1 MAKEHKKLY
10 KAGKNWIVA
19 TLTATTITLLGGIAY
34 TAHADTTIEGSQDV
48 QTTSVNQT
56 NQVDNSNDSVTINQ
70 PVAVQSSQPAQS
82 AADAAV
88 ATADSAQSAAD
99 AAIASA
105 QVTSDAVSAIASATA
120 EAKAGAND
128 AIIRAKSAWD
138 VAVQSSQPA
147 QNDLSVQGNQTNQT
161 VPSSATA
168 AADTSNSDSLDSNI
182 YGTVNVKDWDYQ
194 NDSNTFN
201 LTSYHGQDTRHI
213 IVPNL
218 NDFDNAGV
226 KIGNATGVGIT
237 SKLARSLASQSLAF
251 AISKTSGKY
260 SDKVT
265 ATDNDWSSVFSSTG
279 LINADLSNLDTRNI
293 TDMNCLFAVST
304 RLKTV
309 GNLSHWDTSN
319 VTDMAGMFI
328 GYNGA
333 IGDLSHWDTSNV
345 RDMSDMFSDYNG
357 VIGDLS
363 HWDTSNVTAMDT
375 MFAGSSASVSGLNT
389 WKTRQPTNMSMM
401 FTGSSLP
408 YKIVASNEGSVI
420 PNQVTL
426 KDNTGKFLAIID
438 TPTIYD
444 SNKSVR
450 STIDGIVQAEID
462 KLNKLNH
469 TSYET
474 PKIISDGDDDYS
486 IANATYVVNNESQSK
501 TGLINYVDQDGKV
514 VKTDQVSGKVGDQ
527 INVKLSLPD
536 GYELANKDEQI
547 PSSITVGEDGINTI
561 TIQVKKLPVVQTT
574 DWQKNANNQWVY
586 NGKTD
591 QDLKGTQYVQLPTI
605 PDTNVQG
612 NTNWYFVKD
621 GIAQSGVQQ
630 WAGTYYYFDP
640 TTYLRV
646 DNDYRQSQWG
656 DWYMFGKD
664 GRIATGLYKWDKNN
678 QWYYF
683 NPTTYLAVTN
693 NYIQANDGHW
703 YLFTADGTAASRV
716 AKWAGTYYYFDPVTH
731 LRVDNNYVQSQWGD
745 WYLFGNDGRI
755 LSGVQQ
761 WAGTY
766 YYFDP
771 TTYLRVDDDYVT
783 SQWGLK
789 YMFGKD
795 GRIATGLYKWDKN
808 NQWYYFDPTTYLA
821 VTNNYIQAN
830 DGHWYLF
837 TADGTA
843 ASRVAKWAG
852 TYYYFDPV
860 THLRV
865 DNNYVQS
872 QWGDWYMFGN
882 DGRIITGRT
891 LWYGN
896 YYYFDPVTYLKV
908 TNKWV
913 DGNYYDEDGA
923 QAISKLVTINN
934 RLYYFDDQGKEI
946 SNQFR
951 TIHGNTYYFGNDSAA
966 VTGQQTIDGEVYKF
980 SDYGYLLGNRY
991 GKIENGKLNIYSL
1004 ADNSLIKTVEAG
1016 PWENMAYSMDSNSIN
1031 NIDGYISYTGWYRPY
1046 GTSQDG
1052 KTWYPT
1058 TVADW
1063 RPILMYVWPSKD
1075 VQVKFIQYFVNHGY
1089 ENSNYGL
1096 TAGSVKDLSENTA
1109 SIKLNEVAQN
1119 LRYVIEQHVVA
1130 AKSTSQLANDIN
1142 NFITTIPELSKA
1154 SELSVVNSYGYKPD
1168 NSGSVDDDQVIFVN
1182 NDSKNQKIGN
1192 TSYADSNYRLMNRT
1206 INNQNGDNNSDDSPE
1221 LLVGNDID
1229 NSNPVVQ
1236 AENLNWEY
1244 FLLNYG
1250 KFMNYNPNGNFD
1262 GFRIDAADNID
1273 ADVLDQAAQLINS
1286 IYNTKG
1292 NQANAND
1299 HLIYNEGYH
1308 LGAANMLDR
1317 KSNPELYMDS
1327 GYFYTLENVL
1337 GRASDR
1343 DDINNLIT
1351 NSIVNRQN
1359 DVSENVATPNWSFVT
1374 NHDQRKN
1381 LINQIVIDDHPGVA
1395 DIMSDG
1401 YKAKYV
1407 NQAWKEFYADQART
1421 DKKYTQYNLP
1431 AQYALLLTNKDTVP
1445 QVYYGDLYDETDQ
1458 YMQNKSVYY
1467 DAITTLM
1474 KARKSY
1480 VSGGQS
1486 MIKINDHL
1494 LTSVRYGKGII
1505 DGNVSMTDIL
1515 GRNSGIA
1522 VVVGNDAQMANQTIS
1537 INMGKAHANQAYKQL
1552 LGTIDSGLTSS
1563 DTTIYHT
1570 DSNGVLNVTV
1580 KGYSNPYVSG
1590 YLGVWVPLNGGANI
1604 TTKASEV
1611 TNQSDKT
1618 YSSNAA
1624 LDSHV
1629 IYEDFSLFQ
1638 PEPTSKA
1645 EHAYNI
1651 IADNASLFNE
1661 LGITDFWMA
1670 PAYTPFNMSRYNEG
1684 YSMTD
1689 RYNLGTE
1696 ANPTKYGSG
1705 EELSNAIAA
1714 LHDAGLKVQED
1725 LVMNQM
1731 IGFSGQE
1738 AVTVTRTDSHTKQLT
1753 VDGKKFANQIY
1764 FAYTRGGGEGQKN
1777 YGGKYLDELQKKY
1790 PELFTT
1796 KTVST
1801 GVAPDPSVH
1810 ITEWSAKYQNGTS
1823 LQNIGIGLAVKLA
1836 NGDYAYL
1843 NDSNNKAFNTT
1854 LPETMSSADYYANI
1868 EDD

>member
-1 MAKEHKKLY
+1 MEIKKHFKMY
-10 KAGKNWIVA
+10 KSGKQWCVA
-19 TLTATTITLLGGIAY
+19 ALATFAIAAGGILSTS
-34 TAHADTTIEGSQDV
+34 TAHADTTTTSQV
-48 QTTSVNQT
+48 ASSAVITSASAISATTSQVASNNSASSSNVNSNQTSVNA
-56 NQVDNSNDSVTINQ
+56 N
-70 PVAVQSSQPAQS
+70 PVVN
-82 AADAAV
+82 
-88 ATADSAQSAAD
+88 
-99 AAIASA
+99 AST
-105 QVTSDAVSAIASATA
+105 VSDTSAIATSTVAASAVKSDSPTMA
-120 EAKAGAND
+120 NSAATLNSEA
-128 AIIRAKSAWD
+128 
-138 VAVQSSQPA
+138 QPA
-147 QNDLSVQGNQTNQT
+147 REIE
-161 VPSSATA
+161 A
-168 AADTSNSDSLDSNI
+168 
-182 YGTVNVKDWDYQ
+182 
-194 NDSNTFN
+194 
-201 LTSYHGQDTRHI
+201 
-213 IVPNL
+213 
-218 NDFDNAGV
+218 
-226 KIGNATGVGIT
+226 
-237 SKLARSLASQSLAF
+237 
-251 AISKTSGKY
+251 
-260 SDKVT
+260 
-265 ATDNDWSSVFSSTG
+265 
-279 LINADLSNLDTRNI
+279 
-293 TDMNCLFAVST
+293 AVST
-304 RLKTV
+304 P
-309 GNLSHWDTSN
+309 TS
-319 VTDMAGMFI
+319 AHF
-328 GYNGA
+328 
-333 IGDLSHWDTSNV
+333 
-345 RDMSDMFSDYNG
+345 
-357 VIGDLS
+357 
-363 HWDTSNVTAMDT
+363 
-375 MFAGSSASVSGLNT
+375 
-389 WKTRQPTNMSMM
+389 
-401 FTGSSLP
+401 
-408 YKIVASNEGSVI
+408 
-420 PNQVTL
+420 
-426 KDNTGKFLAIID
+426 
-438 TPTIYD
+438 
-444 SNKSVR
+444 
-450 STIDGIVQAEID
+450 
-462 KLNKLNH
+462 
-469 TSYET
+469 ET
-474 PKIISDGDDDYS
+474 K
-486 IANATYVVNNESQSK
+486 
-501 TGLINYVDQDGKV
+501 DGKV
-514 VKTDQVSGKVGDQ
+514 YYYDSANHKYQDQWYENWGNKYYFGS
-527 INVKLSLPD
+527 D
-536 GYELANKDEQI
+536 GARVTSSTYDTKDPE
-547 PSSITVGEDGINTI
+547 
-561 TIQVKKLPVVQTT
+561 
-574 DWQKNANNQWVY
+574 
-586 NGKTD
+586 
-591 QDLKGTQYVQLPTI
+591 
-605 PDTNVQG
+605 
-612 NTNWYFVKD
+612 
-621 GIAQSGVQQ
+621 
-630 WAGTYYYFDP
+630 GTYYFDNQGIMKTDYFL
-640 TTYLRV
+640 TQNGKVY
-646 DNDYRQSQWG
+646 Y
-656 DWYMFGKD
+656 FGKD
-664 GRIATGLYKWDKNN
+664 GKEYKDQFYSNWGNM
-678 QWYYF
+678 YYF
-683 NPTTYLAVTN
+683 
-693 NYIQANDGHW
+693 G
-703 YLFTADGTAASRV
+703 S
-716 AKWAGTYYYFDPVTH
+716 
-731 LRVDNNYVQSQWGD
+731 
-745 WYLFGNDGRI
+745 
-755 LSGVQQ
+755 
-761 WAGTY
+761 
-766 YYFDP
+766 
-771 TTYLRVDDDYVT
+771 
-783 SQWGLK
+783 
-789 YMFGKD
+789 
-795 GRIATGLYKWDKN
+795 
-808 NQWYYFDPTTYLA
+808 
-821 VTNNYIQAN
+821 
-830 DGHWYLF
+830 
-837 TADGTA
+837 
-843 ASRVAKWAG
+843 
-852 TYYYFDPV
+852 
-860 THLRV
+860 
-865 DNNYVQS
+865 
-872 QWGDWYMFGN
+872 
-882 DGRIITGRT
+882 
-891 LWYGN
+891 
-896 YYYFDPVTYLKV
+896 
-908 TNKWV
+908 
-913 DGNYYDEDGA
+913 DGA
-923 QAISKLVTINN
+923 RYTNQ
-934 RLYYFDDQGKEI
+934 YYT
-946 SNQFR
+946 NW
-951 TIHGNTYYFGNDSAA
+951 GNTYYFGEGGVRYTDRFVSNDGKMYYYDKNGVRLTNQWYEGWGNKYYFGADSAR
-966 VTGQQTIDGEVYKF
+966 VTSSTYDIDGATYYFDNQGIMKTDYFLTQNGKVYYFGKDGKEYKDQF
-980 SDYGYLLGNRY
+980 YSNWGNMYYFGKDGARYTNQYYSNWGHTYYFGEGGVRYTDRFYSNDGKLYYFNKKGIRLTNQWYQNWGNKYYFGDDGARITSATHDIDGATYYFDNQGIMKSDYFLNQDGKVYYFDKDGKEYKDQFYSNWGHTYYFGDDGAALTGLHVINGKNYNFTSDGQLLGNLY
-991 GKIENGKLNIYSL
+991 SEVVNGKLRIYDATSNKL
-1004 ADNSLIKTVEAG
+1004 LKTLDSG
-1016 PWENMAYSMDSNSIN
+1016 DWENMAYSFDSSSIN
-1031 NIDGYISYTGWYRPY
+1031 NTDGYLSYAGWYRPY

-1052 KTWYPT
+1052 KTWYQT

-1063 RPILMYVWPSKD
+1063 RPIIMYVWPSKD

-1109 SIKLNEVAQN
+1109 SSKLNEVAQN
-1119 LRYVIEQHVVA
+1119 LRYVIEQHIVA

-1142 NFITTIPELSKA
+1142 NFINTITELSKA

-1262 GFRIDAADNID
+1262 GFRIDAADNIN

-1308 LGAANMLDR
+1308 SGAANMLDR

-1401 YKAKYV
+1401 YKAEYV

-1486 MIKINDHL
+1486 IIKINDHL

-1537 INMGKAHANQAYKQL
+1537 ISMGKAHANQAYKQL

-1670 PAYTPFNMSRYNEG
+1670 PAYTPFNRSRYNEG

-1753 VDGKKFANQIY
+1753 VDGKTFANQIY

-1796 KTVST
+1796 KAVST